1 MGWLWLWKLG
11 RNDSGFSVSAA
22 IDYGRL
28 LRRAGSDMYTVGGL
42 PSSFLDSASVLYER
56 GGEPCKDLLNL
67 AFVSE
72 GESWMPQGVGLGIY
86 VGLILCMQHKGF
98 VI

>member
-28 LRRAGSDMYTVGGL
+28 LRRAGSDMYTVGGS
-42 PSSFLDSASVLYER
+42 PSSFLDSADLFSMR
-56 GGEPCKDLLNL
+56 GVESHVKTCETWLLFQRVR
-67 AFVSE
+67 AGCHRE
-72 GESWMPQGVGLGIY
+72 
-86 VGLILCMQHKGF
+86 
-98 VI
+98 